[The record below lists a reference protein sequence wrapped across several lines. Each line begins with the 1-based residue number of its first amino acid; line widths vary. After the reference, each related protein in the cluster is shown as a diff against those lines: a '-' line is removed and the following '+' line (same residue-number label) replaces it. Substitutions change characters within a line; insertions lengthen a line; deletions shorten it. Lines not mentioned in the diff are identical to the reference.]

1 MNDKHLVFQRF
12 PESMSG
18 GRSSA
23 NENPAIYLYGKR
35 FYKDQ
40 TPVEYLAEF
49 LLVFASPKKRY
60 LLGENEVAYRGA
72 FEFDIE
78 ENEPCYYPKDKVA
91 LKLFSFFSSSK
102 LETRHSAH
110 HKAYMDSLDKLA
122 EKIDGNDKKEATQ
135 LLQSL
140 FNGFVGVSSNRT
152 WVTHCFLPASA
163 SLLSREIDWL
173 HSGKSGAKD
182 QDLTWVYDEKIICNS
197 PLEPKSE
204 NCDIIKYFVHDRHNF
219 MARGGES
226 LFLQLVNLFE
236 NINHDD
242 INDLQESIYYG
253 HLKSFLIN
261 IRKDVE
267 ADLSALLSS
276 GTGSL
281 NYAVDFVSDT
291 LRGYDINPNPAT
303 LGWIPSS
310 SKVEALLF
318 AVEIRNICSS
328 GLGNLEKLDLLQI
341 LCCMQVLRTHC
352 FQANRLDTAE
362 LMTDGFVGNYVWVAA
377 NENAPANDSLRK
389 IAQESFKKMDNVL
402 YRVLRNEVL
411 PKPNKYDEAT
421 KHGYDIFKKLA
432 KDLGLVIPRQGQGTR
447 FVLHQGLLRFLVA
460 ALIRPGERI
469 RLNQF
474 YQRIFAHYGIAI
486 GGDQLKVALQWIG
499 KESDSDTY
507 AVASSSTWVEE
518 ALKQGG
524 FLVELSDAVSMVTNP
539 GEEQ

>member
-12 PESMSG
+12 PESTSG

-40 TPVEYLAEF
+40 TPVEYLVEF
-49 LLVFASPKKRY
+49 LLTFASPKKRY
-60 LLGENEVAYRGA
+60 SLGENEIAYRGA

-78 ENEPCYYPKDKVA
+78 ENEPCYYPEDKVA

-110 HKAYMDSLDKLA
+110 HKAYMDSLDRLA
-122 EKIDGNDKKEATQ
+122 KKIDGDDKKEAIQ
-135 LLQSL
+135 ILQSL

-152 WVTHCFLPASA
+152 WVTHCFLPAST

-173 HSGKSGAKD
+173 HSGKSGAKNK
-182 QDLTWVYDEKIICNS
+182 DLEWTFDGGD
-197 PLEPKSE
+197 SE
-204 NCDIIKYFVHDRHNF
+204 IMDYFVHDRHNF

-242 INDLQESIYYG
+242 LSSLQESMYYA
-253 HLKSFLIN
+253 HLKPFLRN
-261 IRKDVE
+261 IQKDVE

-328 GLGNLEKLDLLQI
+328 GLGSLEKLDLLQT
-341 LCCMQVLRTHC
+341 LCCMQVLRAHC
-352 FQANRLDTAE
+352 FQANRLDTTE

-389 IAQESFKKMDNVL
+389 IAQESFKKIDNVL
-402 YRVLRNEVL
+402 YRVLRHEVL
-411 PKPNKYDEAT
+411 PKPNKYDEAI

-432 KDLGLVIPRQGQGTR
+432 KEIGLVVPRQGQGTR

-460 ALIRPGERI
+460 ALICPGERI

-499 KESDSDTY
+499 KEADSDTY
-507 AVASSSTWVEE
+507 AVASNSTWVEE

-539 GEEQ
+539 GEE

>member
-12 PESMSG
+12 PENISEG
-18 GRSSA
+18 KSSIK
-23 NENPAIYLYGKR
+23 ENPAIYLYGKR

-49 LLVFASPKKRY
+49 LLVFSAPKKRY
-60 LLGENEVAYRGA
+60 SLGENEIVYHGEL
-72 FEFDIE
+72 EFDIDK
-78 ENEPCYYPKDKVA
+78 NAPCYYPDDKVA

-102 LETRHSAH
+102 LETRHPVH
-110 HKAYMDSLDKLA
+110 HKAYMDSLDRLA
-122 EKIDGNDKKEATQ
+122 DKIDGDKNEAIQ

-152 WVTHCFLPASA
+152 WVTHCFLPAST
-163 SLLSREIDWL
+163 SLLSREINWL
-173 HSGKSGAKD
+173 HSGKSGAKSK
-182 QDLTWVYDEKIICNS
+182 DLEWNFDEK
-197 PLEPKSE
+197 PGE
-204 NCDIIKYFVHDRHNF
+204 NYDRNEIMNYFVHDRHNF

-236 NINHDD
+236 NINHK
-242 INDLQESIYYG
+242 DLNNLLGSVYYA
-253 HLKSFLIN
+253 HLKDFLNN
-261 IRKDVE
+261 IQKDVE
-267 ADLSALLSS
+267 SGLSTLLSS
-276 GTGSL
+276 GTGLL
-281 NYAVDFVSDT
+281 NYAVDFVSNS

-303 LGWIPSS
+303 LGWVPAS
-310 SKVEALLF
+310 SKIEALLF
-318 AVEIRNICSS
+318 AVEIRNLCTSN
-328 GLGNLEKLDLLQI
+328 LGNLEKLDLLQT

-352 FQANRLDTAE
+352 FQANRLDAAE
-362 LMTDGFVGNYVWVAA
+362 LLTEGFFGNYVWVAS
-377 NENAPANDSLRK
+377 NENAATNDSLRK
-389 IAQESFKKMDNVL
+389 IAQESFKKIDNIL
-402 YRVLRNEVL
+402 YRVLRHEVL
-411 PKPNKYDEAT
+411 PKPDEYNEAN
-421 KHGYDIFKKLA
+421 KHGHDIFKKLA
-432 KDLGLVIPRQGQGTR
+432 KEIGLVVPRQGQGTR

-486 GGDQLKVALQWIG
+486 GGEQLKVALQWIG
-499 KESDSDTY
+499 KEADSDTY

-539 GEEQ
+539 GEE